1 MIRLIKRYE
10 SRKLY
15 DTEESRYVSLEE
27 ISKWI
32 REGQEIKVMD
42 NASAADVTAQ
52 TLTQII
58 LDEGRKGTSFLPT
71 DLLHELVR
79 VGERAVSSG
88 VEQVQSSVD
97 RFVQASIDRFSPVR
111 RAREEMST
119 LRSRLEQL
127 ESSLVR
133 LEESGGEAEDPTPP
147 VGGARGKTAARSK
160 AVRARTARTQPV
172 GATVTRKATTVS
184 RRSRKKITKD

>member
-27 ISKWI
+27 IAGWV
-32 REGQEIKVMD
+32 RGGQEIQVVD
-42 NASAADVTAQ
+42 NATAADVTSQ

-58 LDEGRKGTSFLPT
+58 LEEGRRGTSFLPS

-88 VEQVQSSVD
+88 VEHVQHGVD
-97 RFVQASIDRFSPVR
+97 RLVQASMDRLGPLR
-111 RAREEMST
+111 RAREEMA
-119 LRSRLEQL
+119 RLKTQL
-127 ESSLVR
+127 EELEASLSA
-133 LEESGGEAEDPTPP
+133 LATEGGGEGEAKKKS
-147 VGGARGKTAARSK
+147 ASK
-160 AVRARTARTQPV
+160 KGDQR
-172 GATVTRKATTVS
+172 
-184 RRSRKKITKD
+184 